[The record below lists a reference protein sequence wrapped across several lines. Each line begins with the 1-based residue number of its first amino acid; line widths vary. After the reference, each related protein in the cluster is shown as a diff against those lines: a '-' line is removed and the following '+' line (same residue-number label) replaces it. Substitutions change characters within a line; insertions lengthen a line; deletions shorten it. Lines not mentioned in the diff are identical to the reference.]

1 MLHSRPLRHYFSLLV
16 TALIAFSATSRL
28 LAVGSIS
35 GSPEDLTRFEDLN
48 FTFEKPGWPW
58 ITVKATTLSEDAN
71 VAYRKTTTDA
81 YFIIIGEKVGV
92 EYDFTTDFLIES
104 AKTNMRSL
112 SPKAVFS
119 EPETIEINEIEWSCF
134 TGSVEMMGTDLAYGY
149 LVYSA
154 NGFGYQLVNWRSGSD
169 TAAAKS
175 DVLALG
181 KNFELIEPDLVYN
194 SEEFKPIGIYKNEAA
209 GIEVD
214 LEGDGWTSWPI
225 GEIEFPQTTFTATKG
240 NEVSLFAIPLYHQGL
255 NPSFKDLK
263 NSLLASTFD
272 VDATAGLNSRDKIV
286 RIDGDRILQ
295 STFSFENYSGEENS
309 FVIQIR
315 KFKGFSYMVGGYSP
329 DKARLPEVESA
340 LAKIQFSETIEVD
353 RAIESYSDEL
363 RFFQSQSLNQL
374 AISAYSQNNY
384 IHAKRYLERSLD
396 FDNSDPS
403 IATNFAVVS
412 SDQGDYQSII
422 KLYEKHPEEL
432 EDNIQF
438 LEYYAYALSQVDQ
451 AGKAEEVYVKIS
463 ESGNMSEAGLW
474 SYMELLAIQERWQD
488 GIVVAEDFGI
498 LTGSQNARQWA
509 ASFYSE
515 LEQFDTALE
524 LLNELKDE
532 KPFDLAVDYEIAY
545 VYLTQEKY
553 SKTIEYIDSLGDE
566 IDSYPLLYT
575 LKGNAQFGLKSFVKA
590 KETYKLAI
598 ELNPVDEEAKS
609 MLEYA
614 TLALGKGDTDVN
626 HTPIDPVAIPDS
638 LLAKAK
644 AIEAAHSESSE
655 SEILHT
661 LLAIHYEKEKINKQ
675 TRTTKVIIRDDAGV
689 DAYST
694 LSFSYDP
701 FYETV
706 YVNEIIVRD
715 LDGKVIGRETR
726 DDFYILDDSNDEI
739 ISQDKSLHTPVSGL
753 KKDST
758 LEYTVTYNATGL
770 IEEFPLSWQNF
781 TYMQDSL
788 ICAVSVSGETDSV
801 AHYSSEG
808 VKLLEEDD
816 TLIWYAEN
824 VPNYKIE
831 SYQAD
836 LESFAPYLVLAE
848 KSLSWDAEVDEY
860 FDEIADRLSSSDEI
874 TNLAKSLTGSAN
886 TDEEK
891 IRSIYRYIQKEFTYK
906 ALAFG
911 PRAQI
916 PNPADQIVK
925 DKYGDCKDL
934 ALLANR
940 LLNSIGIKS
949 NLALVSTASQIQTQ
963 LPSLD
968 QFNHMILY
976 LPDYNG
982 GHFIDC
988 TSQHVELEHSTP
1000 LGLEEREILVL
1011 EPGNPH
1017 FVDTGKQLLGENTIN
1032 SQRLIEVLDENV
1044 HVEET
1049 LEFTGLP
1056 AAYFRSYLSSLQ
1068 ESQMLDTFQM
1078 MMISQASQDLRLEKI
1093 ETLHT
1098 DELEK
1103 PLTVVLS
1110 YSISRA
1116 IKKTSGGFTLASMPS
1131 VWEQYYLDVPFVR
1144 DRQTPFKIRNPIAFH
1159 SKVTVVAPKGTRPV
1173 KDALRNLDQNSGYH
1187 VFQHNRAFD
1196 EKTGRLSVD
1205 NTVQVL
1211 PEEGA
1216 HDQFQKFQDSA
1227 QDVLS
1232 LVGDSLEFETI
1243 Q

>member
-1 MLHSRPLRHYFSLLV
+1 MTHCRTLRFSLCLV
-16 TALIAFSATSRL
+16 FASFFDLITASRA
-28 LAVGSIS
+28 LAVGKIT
-35 GSPEDLTRFEDLN
+35 GSADDGTRFEGLN

-58 ITVKATTLSEDAN
+58 VSVNASTLSEDAN
-71 VAYRKTTTDA
+71 VAYRKTITDA

-92 EYDFTTDFLIES
+92 EYDFTTEFLVES
-104 AKTNMRSL
+104 AKTNMKAL
-112 SPKAVFS
+112 SPRAVFS
-119 EPETIEINEIEWSCF
+119 EPEMVEINGIEWSCF
-134 TGSVEMMGTDLAYGY
+134 TGSAEMMGSNLAYGY
-149 LVYSA
+149 LVYSE
-154 NGFGYQLVNWRSGSD
+154 NGFGYQLVNWRSGDD
-169 TAAAKS
+169 TESAKS
-175 DVLALG
+175 DVLSLG
-181 KNFELIEPDLVYN
+181 KNFKLIEPDLVYN
-194 SEEFKPIGIYKNEAA
+194 SDDFKAIGLFQNETA

-214 LEGDGWTSWPI
+214 LEGDGWTTWPV
-225 GEIEFPQTTFTATKG
+225 GEIEFPQTSFTATKQ
-240 NEVSLFAIPLYHQGL
+240 NEVFLFAIPLYHPGL
-255 NPSFKDLK
+255 NPSYKDLK
-263 NSLLASTFD
+263 NSLLASTFE
-272 VDATAGLNSRDKIV
+272 VDATVGLNSKDKIV

-295 STFSFENYSGEENS
+295 STFSFESYAGDVNS

-315 KFKGFSYMVGGYSP
+315 KFKGFSYMIGGYSP
-329 DKARLPEVESA
+329 DKTRLPEVESA
-340 LAKIQFSETIEVD
+340 LAKIQLSESIEVD
-353 RAIESYSDEL
+353 RAIESYSDEH
-363 RFFQSQSLNQL
+363 RFFQSQSLNHL

-384 IHAKRYLERSLD
+384 IHAKRYLERSLE

-412 SDQGDYQSII
+412 SDQGDYQSIV
-422 KLYEKHPEEL
+422 KLYEKHPEDL

-438 LEYYAYALSQVDQ
+438 LEYYAYSLSQIDQ
-451 AGKAEEVYVKIS
+451 IEKAEEVYVKIS

-488 GIVVAEDFGI
+488 GIEVAEDFSM

-515 LEQFDTALE
+515 IGEFDTALE
-524 LLNELKDE
+524 LLNELKEE
-532 KPFDLAVDYEIAY
+532 KPFDLAIDYEIAY

-553 SKTIEYIDSLGDE
+553 SKSIEYIDSLGDE
-566 IDSYPLLYT
+566 IETYPLLYT

-590 KETYKLAI
+590 KETYKLAL

-626 HTPIDPVAIPDS
+626 HTPIDPVAIPDALS
-638 LLAKAK
+638 AKAK
-644 AIEAAHSESSE
+644 AIEAAHSDSSE

-661 LLAIHYEKEKINKQ
+661 LLAIHYEKDKINKQ
-675 TRTTKVIIRDDAGV
+675 TRTTKVMIRDDAGV

-694 LSFSYDP
+694 LSFSFDP
-701 FYETV
+701 FYENV
-706 YVNEIIVRD
+706 YVNEITVRD
-715 LDGKVIGRETR
+715 LDGNVIGRETR

-753 KKDST
+753 AKDTT
-758 LEYTVTYNATGL
+758 LEYTVTYDATGSV
-770 IEEFPLSWQNF
+770 EEFPLSWQTF
-781 TYMQDSL
+781 TYMQNSL
-788 ICAVSVSGETDSV
+788 ICAVSVSGDTDSV
-801 AHYSSEG
+801 AHYSSDG
-808 VKLLEEDD
+808 VKLLDD
-816 TLIWYAEN
+816 DNTLIWYAED

-848 KSLSWDAEVDEY
+848 KSLSWEDEVEEY
-860 FDEIADRLSSSDEI
+860 FDEIADRLSSSDTI
-874 TNLAKSLTGSAN
+874 TSLAKSLTQNAKN
-886 TDEEK
+886 DEEK
-891 IRSIYRYIQKEFTYK
+891 IRAIYRYIQKEFTYK

-949 NLALVSTASQIQTQ
+949 NLALVSSGSQVQTQ

-968 QFNHMILY
+968 QFDHMILY
-976 LPDYNG
+976 LPQYKG

-1017 FVDTGKQLLGENTIN
+1017 FVDTGKQVLAENTIN
-1032 SQRLIEVLDENV
+1032 SDRLIEVVDENV

-1049 LEFTGLP
+1049 LEFKGLP

-1068 ESQMLDTFQM
+1068 ESQLLDTFQM

-1093 ETLHT
+1093 KTLHT
-1098 DELEK
+1098 DDLEK

-1159 SKVTVVAPKGTRPV
+1159 SNVTVVPPKGTRPV
-1173 KDALRNLDQNSGYH
+1173 KDSLRNLDQNSGYH

-1205 NTVQVL
+1205 SNVQVL
-1211 PEEGA
+1211 PGEGT
-1216 HDQFQKFQDSA
+1216 HDLFQKFQDSA